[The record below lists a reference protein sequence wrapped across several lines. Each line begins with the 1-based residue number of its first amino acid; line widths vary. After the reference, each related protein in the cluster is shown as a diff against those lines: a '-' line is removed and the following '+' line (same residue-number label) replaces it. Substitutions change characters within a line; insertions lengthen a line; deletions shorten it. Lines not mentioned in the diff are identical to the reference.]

1 MDKSAKDP
9 VLIIY
14 PGALGDLICLEPA
27 LRVLARRHSGQPLEL
42 MARAELARFAAA
54 RMGAG
59 AGHSIDRREMSLL
72 FATAGDQ
79 KPARR
84 FFGRFERIYSFFA
97 ADNAS
102 FRDKLAAAAG
112 GPVSFHPFSP
122 PGAGHVSRG
131 YLRSIGE
138 DGAAPVQSRIELL
151 PEDIAAA
158 SERLAQSGISEG
170 GFVLIFP
177 GSGSRA
183 KNWPADNYAALAARV
198 ADRIRS
204 IVAIGPAEREMRAF
218 FESRKLCVMS
228 ELELSE
234 VAGLAALARCFIG
247 NDSGVSH
254 LAAAV
259 GARGVA
265 IFGPTDPSRWGPL
278 GEVEIIRR
286 EPLEKIAVEEV
297 RRALN
302 ASIDRGGGIPKT
314 VCGGHNDA

>member
-1 MDKSAKDP
+1 MDKSAKGP
-9 VLIIY
+9 ALIIY
-14 PGALGDLICLEPA
+14 PGALGDLICLGPA
-27 LRVLARRHSGQPLEL
+27 LRALARRHSGQPLEL
-42 MARAELARFAAA
+42 MARAELARFAVA
-54 RMGAG
+54 RMSVSG
-59 AGHSIDRREMSLL
+59 GHSIDRREMSLL
-72 FATAGDQ
+72 FAADGDQ
-79 KPARR
+79 EPARR
-84 FFGRFERIYSFFA
+84 FFGRFGRIYSFFA
-97 ADNAS
+97 ADNAA

-112 GPVSFHPFSP
+112 GPVSFHPFRP

-138 DGAAPVQSRIELL
+138 DGGASVQSRIELL

-158 SERLAQSGISEG
+158 SKRLAQGGLREG
-170 GFVLIFP
+170 EFVLIFP

-198 ADRIRS
+198 ANRIRS
-204 IVAIGPAEREMRAF
+204 IVAIGPAEREMRSF

-228 ELELSE
+228 ELELGE

-254 LAAAV
+254 LAAAA
-259 GARGVA
+259 GARGIA

-297 RRALN
+297 LGALN
-302 ASIDRGGGIPKT
+302 ASIDRGGRDSKDCLWRPQ
-314 VCGGHNDA
+314 